1 MNDLSI
7 IDVSITIGFYII
19 ALLFAAIG
27 REILSGLM
35 ALRYGDD
42 TPRQANRITLNPLK
56 HIDIFGSFVIPLTLI
71 ILGAN
76 FLFGYAKPMPINYEN
91 IENKTGYRG
100 CLYVALSGTFFNFLV
115 ALCVVAILR
124 PGLDYGFISS
134 NGLIMQFF
142 IISLQ
147 VNIMLAIFNL
157 LPIPPLNGA
166 IILAY
171 LGLYFKITLFARWYN
186 NLEKYGMILIIIILL
201 LPPTQ
206 EAILWIMKN
215 VMLFFLKL

>member
-7 IDVSITIGFYII
+7 VDVSVTISFYII

-76 FLFGYAKPMPINYEN
+76 
-91 IENKTGYRG
+91 
-100 CLYVALSGTFFNFLV
+100 
-115 ALCVVAILR
+115 
-124 PGLDYGFISS
+124 
-134 NGLIMQFF
+134 
-142 IISLQ
+142 
-147 VNIMLAIFNL
+147 
-157 LPIPPLNGA
+157 
-166 IILAY
+166 
-171 LGLYFKITLFARWYN
+171 
-186 NLEKYGMILIIIILL
+186 
-201 LPPTQ
+201 
-206 EAILWIMKN
+206 
-215 VMLFFLKL
+215 

>member
-1 MNDLSI
+1 MNDSSI